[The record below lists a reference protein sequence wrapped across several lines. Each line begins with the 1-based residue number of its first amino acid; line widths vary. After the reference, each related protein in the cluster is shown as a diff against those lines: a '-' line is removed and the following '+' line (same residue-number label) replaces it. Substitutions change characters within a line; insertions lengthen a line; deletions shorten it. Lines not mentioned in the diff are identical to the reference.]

1 MGIVRAVI
9 FADTRSVRVE
19 DVPDAD
25 LEEPTDA
32 VIRISSSAICGTD
45 LHMYDGRTG
54 ATPGLVLGHEP
65 LGVVDQAG
73 SGVEMVKP
81 GDRVVIPTHL
91 YCGLCVNCA
100 RGFSAACLRV
110 RPGGFGAAYGYAG
123 MGPYRGAHA
132 ELLRVPYA
140 DANCIPVP
148 GEPGDDLEDDLVL
161 LADAFVT
168 GWHATELAQVF
179 AGSTVAV
186 FGAGTIGLLTAY
198 SSLLKGAAEVYVVD
212 RVPERLDK
220 AGELGATPVDYRQ
233 GDPVDQIRELRRAG
247 GLPLGEEAMSGVH
260 IGIDAV
266 GFQAH
271 DRSTPEQENPTQV
284 ISDLARLIN
293 PTGHLAIIGVYAE
306 KDLLPAIEG
315 NADGRLTV
323 PWATL
328 FSKGV
333 SVGFGRTHD
342 RRYTVLLRD
351 LILSGRARPGAVVT
365 HHGRLDDAPE
375 LHRSFDRR
383 ADGVIKAVLQPQ
395 DR

>member
-1 MGIVRAVI
+1 VRAVV
-9 FADTRSVRVE
+9 FTGDRSVTVQ
-19 DVPDAD
+19 DVPDASVEGPAD
-25 LEEPTDA
+25 
-32 VIRISSSAICGTD
+32 VVVRISSSALCGTD

-65 LGVVDQAG
+65 LGVVEQVG
-73 SGVEMVKP
+73 SAVEMVAP

-100 RGFSAACLRV
+100 RGLSAACLRV
-110 RPGGFGAAYGYAG
+110 RPGQFGAAYGYAG
-123 MGPYRGAHA
+123 MGPYPGAQA
-132 ELLRVPYA
+132 ELLRVPFA

-168 GWHATELAQVF
+168 GWHATELAQVRPG
-179 AGSTVAV
+179 ATVAV

-198 SSLLKGAAEVYVVD
+198 SCLLKSAAEVFVVD
-212 RVPERLDK
+212 AVPERLDK
-220 AGELGATPVDYRQ
+220 AGELGAVPVDYRL
-233 GDPVDQIRELRRAG
+233 GDPVEQIRELRRAG
-247 GLPLGEEAMSGVH
+247 GLPPGEEPMSGVDV
-260 IGIDAV
+260 GIDAV

-271 DRSTPEQENPTQV
+271 DRAAPGSENPTQV

-293 PTGHLAIIGVYAE
+293 PTGRLGIIGVYAE
-306 KDLLPAIEG
+306 RDLHPAPEG
-315 NADGRLTV
+315 NPDGRLTV

-333 SVGFGRTHD
+333 SAGFGRTHD

-351 LILSGRARPGAVVT
+351 LVLSGRARPGVVVT
-365 HHGRLDDAPE
+365 HHGRLDDAPG
-375 LHRSFDRR
+375 LYQAFDQR
-383 ADGVIKAVLQPQ
+383 ADGVIKAVLRP
-395 DR
+395 

>member
-1 MGIVRAVI
+1 MRAVV

-19 DVPDAD
+19 DVPDAE
-25 LEEPTDA
+25 LEEPTD
-32 VIRISSSAICGTD
+32 VVVRVSSTAICGTD

-65 LGVVDQAG
+65 LGVIELAG
-73 SGVEMVKP
+73 SAVEMVKP

-91 YCGLCVNCA
+91 YCGVCVNCA
-100 RGFSAACLRV
+100 RGLSAACLRV

-123 MGPYRGAHA
+123 MGPYRGAQA

-148 GEPGDDLEDDLVL
+148 GQSGDELEDDLVL

-168 GWHATELAQVF
+168 GWHATELAGVF

-186 FGAGTIGLLTAY
+186 FGAGTIGLLSAY
-198 SSLLKGAAEVYVVD
+198 SALLKGAAEVYVVD

-220 AGELGATPVDYRQ
+220 AGELGAIPVDYRQ
-233 GDPVDQIRELRRAG
+233 ADPVDQIRELRRG
-247 GLPLGEEAMSGVH
+247 RGLPLGEQAMSGVQ

-271 DRSTPEQENPTQV
+271 DRVALEEENPTQV
-284 ISDLARLIN
+284 ISDLARLVN
-293 PTGHLAIIGVYAE
+293 PTGRLGIVGVYAE
-306 KDLLPAIEG
+306 KDLHPVPEG
-315 NADGRLTV
+315 QPDGRVTV

-351 LILSGRARPGAVVT
+351 LVVSGRAHPSAVVT
-365 HHGRLDDAPE
+365 HHGRLDDAPQ
-375 LHRSFDRR
+375 LYQAFDQR
-383 ADGVIKAVLQPQ
+383 ADGVIKAVLRPSQFHE
-395 DR
+395 